1 MGSTGK
7 TSHQGAAAED
17 DGRAD
22 GKEDQSEVTTA
33 AVAVHDGFLD
43 DDGLGEG
50 LRDGRRAS
58 RGRDG
63 ERLEWM
69 AAVRTGGGGVRD
81 LIQAV
86 GTFDQ
91 WHGEGWF
98 RVERIRE
105 TG

>member
-7 TSHQGAAAED
+7 TGHQGAAADD

-22 GKEDQSEVTTA
+22 GEEDQSEVTTA

-43 DDGLGEG
+43 DHGLGKG
-50 LRDGRRAS
+50 LRDGRGAS

-63 ERLEWM
+63 EPLEWM
-69 AAVRTGGGGVRD
+69 TAVRTGGGGIRY
-81 LIQAV
+81 LIQTV

-91 WHGEGWF
+91 WHGFKG
-98 RVERIRE
+98 
-105 TG
+105 